1 MGKMGGNRS
10 LLLLLLRI
18 STGFCVG
25 WTGEFAKPS
34 YKGNLRIEDKNG
46 SHHLIVH
53 FSSKKMVEELD
64 NFSKEPTLESY
75 SLLLS
80 SNPCGDVWEGAVLG
94 YIQPN
99 ETLQQGIE
107 DLTKA
112 QSVRLLHCPEEPCL
126 LLIKELDC
134 APLAKDTVF
143 VLSIEI
149 IIVLIV
155 AGLIFVIIVICIPI
169 IYCCIKSRSKRQ
181 RKVKLGEEEGE
192 RDSIDDPFLMDLD
205 NRHTKSE
212 LSIPYMDA
220 SLPPSPKGGRSG
232 FRLADLLGNNN
243 KGSNTSLT
251 DVSEK
256 PM

>member
-1 MGKMGGNRS
+1 MGGNRS

-25 WTGEFAKPS
+25 WTGEFGKPS
-34 YKGNLRIEDKNG
+34 YRGELQIEDKNG
-46 SHHLIVH
+46 DHHFIVQ
-53 FSSKKMVEELD
+53 FSSNKMVAELD

-80 SNPCGDVWEGAVLG
+80 RNPCGDAWEGAVLG

-99 ETLQQGIE
+99 ETVAGVE
-107 DLTKA
+107 DMTEA

-134 APLAKDTVF
+134 APLVNDTF
-143 VLSIEI
+143 VLSLEI

-169 IYCCIKSRSKRQ
+169 IYCCIKSRSKRE

-220 SLPPSPKGGRSG
+220 SLPPTPKGGRSG

-243 KGSNTSLT
+243 KGSDTSLT
-251 DVSEK
+251 EK